1 MVTVIVTAMVLLGLM
16 KISNFCGILVASV
29 ARRTV
34 FNAMNMNKRFVQ
46 MDYRHW
52 RDAF

>member
-1 MVTVIVTAMVLLGLM
+1 MVTVIVTAMVLGLM